1 MTQQTASAPAAQ
13 RSTGGTLDAL
23 ADALRS
29 ERRLLDELVAI
40 MRRQRASV
48 AADDLQAVDDSVF
61 ATHRVLLTLNEA
73 RRRRRSLNL
82 LLGGSEEMDVRE
94 LEAVLGPAMTAP
106 LREALDGLRAAA
118 VVLSREVEVNR
129 RVLRQALAAGDDYVR
144 ALCGGPDSRPL
155 YAPEGSAPRDEPRGG
170 FLLDTRG

>member
-1 MTQQTASAPAAQ
+1 MTQHPAAPPAQ
-13 RSTGGTLDAL
+13 RAPGATLDAL

-48 AADDLQAVDDSVF
+48 AADDLQSVDDSVF
-61 ATHRVLLTLNEA
+61 ATHRVLLTLGEA

-82 LLGGSEEMDVRE
+82 LLGGSEEMEVRE
-94 LEAVLGPAMTAP
+94 LESLLGPAVSAP
-106 LREALDGLRAAA
+106 LREALDALRAAA
-118 VVLSREVEVNR
+118 LVLSREVEVNR

-144 ALCGGPDSRPL
+144 ALCG
-155 YAPEGSAPRDEPRGG
+155 APVSSAEPRGG
-170 FLLDTRG
+170 TLLDTRA